1 MRNPELAARVG
12 PSMLLLLACSLTP
25 EVTPPPE
32 PVAPPPVA
40 STPVAPQ
47 PAEPLGEP
55 EPAEGW
61 VSLAE
66 GLELAV
72 FEAPTPSILGDSRIR
87 IVRVDPSLL
96 TVSLEGRWLKP
107 GDDRTRT
114 ARQWAEEGDFLAVIN
129 AGMFQ
134 TDYTTSTHLMVRD
147 EAVNNPDAS
156 RDNNILALG
165 PRAAGLPAA
174 RIIDRTCED
183 FPALRM
189 QYATLVQGIRMLSCT
204 GSNVWSDQPRQWSH
218 AVIGMDTAG
227 RLLLIHA
234 RSPWRTHDFVEVLQA
249 LPLSLVRL
257 QYAEGGPE
265 AQLFV
270 RAGGREVELIGS
282 YETGFYERDDN
293 DRAWPVP
300 NVIVVG
306 VPEGP

>member
-1 MRNPELAARVG
+1 
-12 PSMLLLLACSLTP
+12 MLLLLACSLTP
-25 EVTPPPE
+25 E
-32 PVAPPPVA
+32 APPPAEPVVAPSPVA
-40 STPVAPQ
+40 SAP
-47 PAEPLGEP
+47 AVPLGEP
-55 EPAEGW
+55 EPGEGW
-61 VSLAE
+61 VSLTA

-72 FEAPTPSILGDSRIR
+72 FESPRPSILGDSRIR

-96 TVSLEGRWLKP
+96 TISLEGRWLQP
-107 GDDRTRT
+107 EDDRTRT
-114 ARQWAEEGDFLAVIN
+114 ARQWAEEGDFLVVIN

-147 EAVNNPDAS
+147 GSVNNPDAS
-156 RDNNILALG
+156 RDNNILALN
-165 PRAAGLPAA
+165 PSAPGLPAA

-183 FPALRM
+183 FPALRA

-218 AVIGMDTAG
+218 AVIGMDAEG

-234 RSPWRTHDFVEVLQA
+234 RSPWRTHDFVAMLQA

-300 NVIVVG
+300 NVIAVR